1 MCWAGTEGDSNVMI
15 LELLGPS
22 LEVTPHTLSPL
33 PTAGVFQHAGFP
45 V

>member
-22 LEVTPHTLSPL
+22 LEVTHFLSTLPKPPAPDPKPYTL
-33 PTAGVFQHAGFP
+33 
-45 V
+45 